1 MKTENLLN
9 VLNEIIIELKNN
21 GKKQSADFFSLR
33 YNNIKNL
40 NNHLE
45 SIEELSTCRAMAQ
58 YANFSIT
65 EERKLDKIVDYATA
79 ILAGDKA

>member
-21 GKKQSADFFSLR
+21 KKTVCWFFSLR
-33 YNNIKNL
+33 YNNIKKL

>member
-1 MKTENLLN
+1 
-9 VLNEIIIELKNN
+9 
-21 GKKQSADFFSLR
+21 
-33 YNNIKNL
+33 
-40 NNHLE
+40 
-45 SIEELSTCRAMAQ
+45 MAQ